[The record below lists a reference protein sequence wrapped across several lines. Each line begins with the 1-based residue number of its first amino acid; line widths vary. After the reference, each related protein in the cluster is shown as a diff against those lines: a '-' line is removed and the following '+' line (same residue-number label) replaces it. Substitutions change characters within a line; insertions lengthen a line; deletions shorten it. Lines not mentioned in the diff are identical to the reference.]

1 MAQRRETYLTP
12 AGLKKYK
19 GELDDLRNSRRQDV
33 AERIQRA
40 KEIGGTVDNA
50 EYDEAKNEQAFVE
63 GHILELEA
71 IINNAVIIDSRKKS
85 PKGLVV
91 IGSVVKVAREGTKNQ
106 DYTIVGS
113 AEADPSTGKISN
125 ESPIGQALLGRKI
138 GDKVEVSTPSGV
150 VKLGIVEIA

>member
-1 MAQRRETYLTP
+1 MAQRRKSYLTP

-19 GELDDLRNSRRQDV
+19 GELDDLRNSQRQDV
-33 AERIQRA
+33 AGRIQRA

-71 IINNAVIIDSRKKS
+71 IINNAVIIDSRKGR
-85 PKGLVV
+85 KGSVV
-91 IGSVVKVAREGTKNQ
+91 IGSVVKIAMQGTKRQ

-113 AEADPSTGKISN
+113 AETDP
-125 ESPIGQALLGRKI
+125 
-138 GDKVEVSTPSGV
+138 
-150 VKLGIVEIA
+150 

>member
-1 MAQRRETYLTP
+1 MAQRRETYLTS

-19 GELDDLRNSRRQDV
+19 GELDDLLNSRRQDV

-71 IINNAVIIDSRKKS
+71 IINNAVIIARNKG

-91 IGSVVKVAREGTKNQ
+91 IGSVVKVAGEGTKNQ
-106 DYTIVGS
+106 EYTIVGS
-113 AEADPSTGKISN
+113 AEADRSTAKISN
-125 ESPIGQALLGRKI
+125 ESPIGQALLGRKV

-150 VKLGIVEIA
+150 VKLAVVKIA

>member
-1 MAQRRETYLTP
+1 MAQRRESYLTP

-19 GELDDLRNSRRQDV
+19 GELDDLRNSQRQDI
-33 AERIQRA
+33 AERIQKA

-71 IINNAVIIDSRKKS
+71 IINNAVIIDSRKGS
-85 PKGLVV
+85 KGSVV
-91 IGSVVKVAREGTKNQ
+91 IGSVVKVAMEGTKKQ

-113 AEADPSTGKISN
+113 AESDPSAGKISN
-125 ESPIGQALLGRKI
+125 ESPIGQALLGHKV

-150 VKLGIVEIA
+150 VKLAIVKIA